1 MYGWSQICE
10 VLNRW
15 KLLYRVEATRECYEY
30 VENMRKNGFDDLDQI
45 LNMNNKELKTFTT
58 EVGMKKEQASKFIEN
73 VRQRYGLR
81 QVCVVLQRGSFVMFV

>member
-10 VLNRW
+10 VLKRW